1 MSVLRIESSINA
13 ENSVSRALTD
23 RIIASLGATEVVTR
37 DLAASPPPLIT
48 AAWAQ
53 ARVIPAEDR
62 SPADNAALAL
72 SNTLVAELKAAET
85 LVIGLPIYNFSV
97 PASLKAWLDLVAR
110 VGETFRYTAEGPQG
124 LLEGKRAIVAVA
136 SGGTRVGS
144 DIDFATGYLRH
155 MLGFMG
161 ITDVE
166 FIAADAMAIEP
177 EETLAAAHAQIETMR
192 AAA

>member
-48 AAWAQ
+48 TAWAQ

-72 SNTLVAELKAAET
+72 SNALVAELKAAET

-192 AAA
+192 VAA